1 MGEGRRKKKREGKI
15 SKVERLELAV
25 LEKNRRFLTWPY
37 VCFVCLNACSNS
49 LSSIYF
55 IYLPPPHCLALY
67 LHCQNHSL
75 FNQHLFYWELLL
87 SRNRHLFMSM
97 CTRDYTH
104 LSRTASI
111 KPMTWWHDHER
122 CGARYCIRHN
132 PGDSTVSMDSNF
144 NFTYRSTGQS
154 PSLTSRELALW
165 HGWMQMNRHRRTS
178 PS

>member
-25 LEKNRRFLTWPY
+25 LEKNRCFLTWLS

-55 IYLPPPHCLALY
+55 IYLPPPHCSALY

-75 FNQHLFYWELLL
+75 SNKRLFYWEIQLLL
-87 SRNRHLFMSM
+87 SRNHHLFMSM
-97 CTRDYTH
+97 CTRDHTH

-111 KPMTWWHDHER
+111 KSRTWWHDHER
-122 CGARYCIRHN
+122 VA
-132 PGDSTVSMDSNF
+132 PATVSGITQATLLYPWIQFSI
-144 NFTYRSTGQS
+144 
-154 PSLTSRELALW
+154 SLIGVQGSRL
-165 HGWMQMNRHRRTS
+165 R
-178 PS
+178 